1 MNSAII
7 IINMFLFIHETQRIE
22 PVFIIKSRVYYTCL
36 FTNINDYSA
45 ASGGES
51 SLKMSQSSVFLLMVG
66 GQIES
71 AEVCENIMCIV
82 M

>member
-1 MNSAII
+1 MGFIY
-7 IINMFLFIHETQRIE
+7 LFIYLL
-22 PVFIIKSRVYYTCL
+22 VFREHILPPFWVNSVIFVYQYY
-36 FTNINDYSA
+36 INDYSA